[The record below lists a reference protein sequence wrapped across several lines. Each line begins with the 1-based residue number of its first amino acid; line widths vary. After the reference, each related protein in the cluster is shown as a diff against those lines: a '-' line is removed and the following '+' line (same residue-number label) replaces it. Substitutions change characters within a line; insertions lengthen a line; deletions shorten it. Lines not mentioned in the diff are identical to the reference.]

1 MVGVIEGP
9 IATKRSPQE
18 RERITMVPWESWMV
32 MELRS
37 GVLALDKDVGPG
49 GSEVL
54 TRLLVLVWKGL

>member
-1 MVGVIEGP
+1 
-9 IATKRSPQE
+9 
-18 RERITMVPWESWMV
+18 MV